1 VSNPSLTP
9 SALRAL
15 AARHGIRPRKSL
27 GQHFLIE
34 PQLARR
40 IADLAGAGPGVRVVE
55 VGAGM
60 GSLTVALA
68 DRGADVVAVE
78 VDPRLIPA
86 LAEAV
91 GDRERVRVVEA
102 DAVDLDWSAVL
113 GSRPATWTMAANLPY
128 NVAVP
133 VVLLALERE
142 PRIARLLVMVQRE
155 VGERLAA
162 SPGDAQYGAVSAKL
176 RLRATA
182 RVVRPVSRSVFW
194 PVPNVDSVLVAIE
207 RRPEPLAADPD
218 RVADVIEAAFAERR
232 KTMRNAVR
240 RLGLDLRA
248 AEAVLRAAGVDPSAR
263 PEELDAAAFV
273 RLTEALSREAA
284 R

>member
-1 VSNPSLTP
+1 LTP

-40 IADLAGAGPGVRVVE
+40 IAALAGAGPGVRVVE

-68 DRGADVVAVE
+68 DRGAEVVAVE
-78 VDPRLIPA
+78 VDPGLIPA

-102 DAVDLDWSAVL
+102 DAVDLDWSALL
-113 GSRPATWTMAANLPY
+113 GPGPETWTMAANLPY

-133 VVLLALERE
+133 VVLGALERE

-162 SPGDAQYGAVSAKL
+162 VPGDAQYGGVSAKL
-176 RLRATA
+176 GLRATA
-182 RVVRPVSRSVFW
+182 RVVRPIARSVFW
-194 PVPNVDSVLVAIE
+194 PVPNVDSVLVDVE
-207 RRPEPLAADPD
+207 RRPEPLTPDPD
-218 RVADVIEAAFAERR
+218 RVADVVDAAFAERR

-240 RLGLDLRA
+240 RLGLDLA
-248 AEAVLRAAGVDPSAR
+248 TAQAVLGAAGIDPSAR
-263 PEELDAAAFV
+263 PQQLDAAAFV
-273 RLTEALSREAA
+273 RLAEALPAGQRDGRAGG
-284 R
+284 